1 MTIFKRN
8 EEHVDARRWEGGPVQ
23 AMELCK
29 WMGGGSAYIPPTK
42 EDPREFVTVP
52 TPFGPRDIAPGMY
65 VVRSG
70 DGSFLNYKEEQLYS
84 SYIPVED
91 SDHRL
96 VKHARH
102 ELSLLPNEEPD
113 LIESLMDAVKGF
125 TSYRGHSGSS
135 AQIAIHMLTAL
146 LRGENLLPLTDDPEE
161 WEFHPKERYGI
172 EKDMWQNRRNS
183 KALSEDGG
191 KTYILVDEPA
201 DEDGE
206 PKIRTSEPKDFQP
219 EVSEDDLTSEEPED
233 G

>member
-1 MTIFKRN
+1 MASSRSSRSSRLPKPYSHGGGPATAAGPPPCYPISLHKEKELMTIFKRN

-23 AMELCK
+23 AMQLCK

-96 VKHARH
+96 VKHAR
-102 ELSLLPNEEPD
+102 
-113 LIESLMDAVKGF
+113 
-125 TSYRGHSGSS
+125 
-135 AQIAIHMLTAL
+135 
-146 LRGENLLPLTDDPEE
+146 
-161 WEFHPKERYGI
+161 
-172 EKDMWQNRRNS
+172 
-183 KALSEDGG
+183 
-191 KTYILVDEPA
+191 
-201 DEDGE
+201 
-206 PKIRTSEPKDFQP
+206 
-219 EVSEDDLTSEEPED
+219 
-233 G
+233 